1 MSIDKTT
8 LQENIGV
15 AIQDGDAFRAVQGG
29 ATVKLLFAQ
38 VKTYVRSWIA
48 KSDVGLGNV
57 VNADTTTMN
66 NVNFTGLSPAAVA
79 ADADI
84 FPVNQGSANLK
95 QTFAAIKTYL
105 KLGLASGVATLDAG
119 ALLTAAQLPVAAK
132 SDQQAATSNVLAI
145 TPLHQQDHPSAAKA
159 WLHYRGSGTP
169 AVLASYNVSSVTRS
183 SAANY
188 ILNWSTAFSSANYSA
203 IVQGN
208 DNTSGA
214 GAFALLET
222 IAAGSVGV
230 TTVNPST
237 LSQADASHLS
247 AVAFGAQ

>member
-1 MSIDKTT
+1 MSVDKTT
-8 LQENIGV
+8 LQENAGV
-15 AIQDGDAFRAVQGG
+15 GIQDGDVFRGVQSG
-29 ATVKLLFAQ
+29 ATVKLSFAQ
-38 VKTYVRSWIA
+38 VKTWVKGWIA

-57 VNADTTTMN
+57 ANIDTTTMAHVDFSN
-66 NVNFTGLSPAAVA
+66 LSAAAVA
-79 ADADI
+79 ADADL
-84 FPVNQGSANLK
+84 FPVNQGSTNVK
-95 QTFAAIKTYL
+95 QTFLAIKTYL

-188 ILNWSTAFSSANYSA
+188 TLNWSTAFSSANYSI

-222 IAAGSVGV
+222 IAAGNV
-230 TTVNPST
+230 TVVTVNPST
-237 LSQADASHLS
+237 LTQADASHLS